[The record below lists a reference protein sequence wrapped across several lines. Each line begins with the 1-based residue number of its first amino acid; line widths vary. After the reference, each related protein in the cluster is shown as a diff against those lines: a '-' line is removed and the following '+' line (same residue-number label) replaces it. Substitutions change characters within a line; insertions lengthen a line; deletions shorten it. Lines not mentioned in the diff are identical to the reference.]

1 MGPVSVES
9 VSETYEYFDPLKKRE
24 VLPDEYWDAS
34 SGVMIRPSKLM
45 IFLNIVVFVLALI
58 AMETIEIVGD
68 NIFYP
73 IGIFSGLAIPLGIES
88 MKPVKMNKWFGARNT
103 IKWMLE
109 RRNMLH
115 EYPEIMREMFVFC
128 EIVLGISIVFAL
140 FKLVLAI

>member
-1 MGPVSVES
+1 
-9 VSETYEYFDPLKKRE
+9 
-24 VLPDEYWDAS
+24 
-34 SGVMIRPSKLM
+34 
-45 IFLNIVVFVLALI
+45 
-58 AMETIEIVGD
+58 METIEIVGD

-103 IKWMLE
+103 IKRMLE